1 MAGGGERVVR
11 KQDMVMDDQA
21 ELCDSAAGTQAE
33 LGPGMFAALSALG
46 RSGRQIRSRWFEPAA
61 GEQTGRD
68 FSGDGQGDQ
77 PDNEFAGINEV
88 RLGTRWRVYKRCGIA
103 CALLRRVGSE
113 ARREGMH

>member
-1 MAGGGERVVR
+1 MR
-11 KQDMVMDDQA
+11 KQDVVMDDQG
-21 ELCDSAAGTQAE
+21 ELSGSAAGARAE
-33 LGPGMFAALSALG
+33 IGPGMFAALSALG

-77 PDNEFAGINEV
+77 PDNEFADIDEE
-88 RLGTRWRVYKRCGIA
+88 RLDTRWRVYKRCGIA